1 MESLWNKYHK
11 HWQSCFIN
19 LSLERNLGVAFFCVS
34 AAVSCG
40 VPQGLG
46 LGAMLLN
53 TILFTV
59 FAMTSHL
66 YP

>member
-1 MESLWNKYHK
+1 M
-11 HWQSCFIN
+11 
-19 LSLERNLGVAFFCVS
+19 AFFCVS